1 MSDDRIEQATKALEP
16 PPGAVLS
23 AESALR
29 LVLVLLALWTFL
41 SGLALTFFQDA
52 SEATIG
58 GGLDEGQGQA
68 AQRLLGVH
76 LLVLSPIYGA
86 LAWEPK
92 RFRLLLWIPYAAQGG
107 VVFATLYD
115 VISGDR
121 EFRDGALPLIV
132 AIIFFVLLLY
142 VTFARREPALPAPA
156 KPAEPEQP
164 VPAEESP
171 PG

>member
-1 MSDDRIEQATKALEP
+1 MKDDPVEQAAKALEP
-16 PPGAVLS
+16 RPGAVLS
-23 AESALR
+23 AEGALR
-29 LVLVLLALWTFL
+29 LVLILLALWTFL
-41 SGLALTFFQDA
+41 SGLTLTFFQDA

-58 GGLDEGQGQA
+58 GGLQGGQGQA

-76 LLVLSPIYGA
+76 LLVLSPIYGM

-92 RFRLLLWIPYAAQGG
+92 RFRLLLWLPYAAQGG
-107 VVFATLYD
+107 VVAATLYD
-115 VISGDR
+115 IMSGDR

-142 VTFARREPALPAPA
+142 VTFARRELEPPEAT
-156 KPAEPEQP
+156 KPPEAEPP

-171 PG
+171 PS